1 MIGSVN
7 GLLSNLRYLAFH
19 RARGGW
25 MSMKIGG
32 KLLGFVGA
40 CSLTTLV
47 VAGVS
52 VVTLRSFEQALST
65 VEAASVRALDAANFN
80 RFAAEVTMDSRGV
93 YASADRT
100 EAAKYAAGIRK
111 GLAEMEALR
120 TTWAPRVTE
129 SERPLFD
136 RMALNFEAFRT
147 LRTALAEAGET
158 ISPRAA
164 ADLGFNSANQANRRA
179 FQDSINAL
187 VRQSRTEMAAVEGE
201 TAALFQAR
209 TLLLLGIALLGT
221 LICCALGLLVGQRQI
236 ARPLRAVSE
245 AIERLSRGDHAL
257 SNVKPRR
264 DEIGAIWTSM
274 GILNETLLKAEAL
287 RQEHQRIG
295 ADAASRKRAEM
306 AELADQFQGSIGGL
320 VQHLAGAASGMEQA
334 AATMAGNAE
343 RTGGQSQAVTRAA
356 ETTARNVEA
365 VAAATEEL
373 AATASEIGIQVSQT
387 SSAAECAVESTR
399 RTQMSVQALARSADG
414 IGQVVSLISTIAG
427 QTNLLA
433 LNATIEAARAGEAGR
448 GFAVVATEVKDLA
461 TQTAKATEE
470 IAGQIAAMRAATH
483 EAVAAIQE
491 IAGTIETVHGIAVG
505 VSAAVE
511 EQQVAT
517 QEIARS
523 VSEAASGTRSVT
535 ETMALVLEAANET
548 GRSAAQVLEAAADIA
563 RRSNGLGGEVAGF
576 VTQVRVA

>member
-1 MIGSVN
+1 
-7 GLLSNLRYLAFH
+7 
-19 RARGGW
+19 
-25 MSMKIGG
+25 MKIGG

-47 VAGVS
+47 VAGIS
-52 VVTLRSFEQALST
+52 VATLQSFEQTFGT
-65 VEAASVRALDAANFN
+65 VESAAVRALDAANFN
-80 RFAAEVTMDSRGV
+80 RLAAEVTMDSRGV
-93 YASADRT
+93 YASTDRA

-111 GLAEMEALR
+111 GLAEMDALR
-120 TTWAPRVTE
+120 AAWAPKLTA
-129 SERPLFD
+129 SEHPLFD
-136 RMALNFEAFRT
+136 VMTRNFEAFRT
-147 LRTALAEAGET
+147 LRTTLADAGET
-158 ISPRAA
+158 VSPRAA
-164 ADLGFNSANQANRRA
+164 AELGFNPANQSNRRA
-179 FQDSINAL
+179 FQASIDAL
-187 VRQSRTEMAAVEGE
+187 VSQGRVEMAAIKGD
-201 TAALFQAR
+201 TQALFQTR
-209 TLLLLGIALLGT
+209 TLLLLGLALAGA

-245 AIERLSRGDHAL
+245 AIERLSRGDHTL
-257 SNVKPRR
+257 PDVRPRH
-264 DEIGAIWTSM
+264 DEIGALWQSTRV
-274 GILNETLLKAEAL
+274 LNDTLLAAEAL
-287 RQEHQRIG
+287 RQEHQRMG
-295 ADAASRKRAEM
+295 ADSATRKRVEM
-306 AELADQFQGSIGGL
+306 ADLAERFQENIGGL
-320 VQHLAGAASGMEQA
+320 VGHLAGAAGGMERA

-343 RTGGQSQAVTRAA
+343 RTGSQSQSVTRAA

-373 AATASEIGIQVSQT
+373 AATASEIGVQVTQT
-387 SSAAECAVESTR
+387 SSAAESAVEATR
-399 RTQMSVQALARSADG
+399 RTRTSVQALARSADG

-470 IAGQIAAMRAATH
+470 IASQIAAMRAATH
-483 EAVAAIQE
+483 EAVAAIE
-491 IAGTIETVHGIAVG
+491 AIGGTIEQVHGIAIG

-511 EQQVAT
+511 EQQAAT

-535 ETMALVLEAANET
+535 ETMALVLDAARVT
-548 GRSAAQVLEAAADIA
+548 GISAAQVLEAAADIA

-576 VTQVRVA
+576 VAQVRAA

>member
-1 MIGSVN
+1 
-7 GLLSNLRYLAFH
+7 
-19 RARGGW
+19 
-25 MSMKIGG
+25 MKIGG

-52 VVTLRSFEQALST
+52 VVTLQSFETALAN
-65 VEAASVRALDAANFN
+65 VESASIRALDAANFN
-80 RFAAEVTMDSRGV
+80 RLAAEVTMDSRGV
-93 YASADRT
+93 YASADRA

-111 GLAEMEALR
+111 GLAGMEALR
-120 TTWAPRVTE
+120 AEWAPRLAA

-136 RMALNFEAFRT
+136 VMTRNFEAFRS
-147 LRTALAEAGET
+147 LRSALADAGET
-158 ISPRAA
+158 VSPRAA
-164 ADLGFNSANQANRRA
+164 AELGFNDTNRANRKT
-179 FQDSINAL
+179 FQASIDAL
-187 VRQSRTEMAAVEGE
+187 VSQGRTEMAAIKAD
-201 TAALFQAR
+201 TQALFQAR
-209 TLLLLGIALLGT
+209 TLLLLGLALIGT

-236 ARPLRAVSE
+236 AGPLRAVSD

-257 SNVKPRR
+257 PVVRPRR
-264 DEIGAIWTSM
+264 DEIGAIWTSTQ
-274 GILNETLLKAEAL
+274 ILNETLLQAEAS
-287 RQEHQRIG
+287 RQEHQRM
-295 ADAASRKRAEM
+295 DAVSVTRKRAEM
-306 AELADQFQGSIGGL
+306 TEFAQQFEGNIGGL
-320 VQHLAGAASGMEQA
+320 VGHLASAAAGMERA

-343 RTGGQSQAVTRAA
+343 RTGTQSQAVTRAA
-356 ETTARNVEA
+356 ETMSHNVDA

-373 AATASEIGIQVSQT
+373 AATASEIGVQVSQT
-387 SSAAECAVESTR
+387 SNAAESAVEAAR
-399 RTQMSVQALARSADG
+399 RTRTSVQALARSADG

-483 EAVAAIQE
+483 DAVSAIEE
-491 IAGTIETVHGIAVG
+491 IGGTIEQVHGIAIG
-505 VSAAVE
+505 VAAAVE

-523 VSEAASGTRSVT
+523 VAEAANGTRSVT
-535 ETMALVLEAANET
+535 ETMALVLDAAHET
-548 GRSAAQVLEAAADIA
+548 GLSAAQVLEAAADIA
-563 RRSNGLGGEVAGF
+563 RRSNGLGGEVTGF
-576 VTQVRVA
+576 VTQVRAA